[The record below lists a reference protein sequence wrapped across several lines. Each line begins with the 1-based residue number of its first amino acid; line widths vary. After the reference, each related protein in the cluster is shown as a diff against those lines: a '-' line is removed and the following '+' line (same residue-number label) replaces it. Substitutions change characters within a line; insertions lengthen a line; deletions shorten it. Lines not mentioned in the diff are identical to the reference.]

1 MAVKMVTTVKRF
13 IGTAAERAA
22 MSITDIPVGSSFF
35 ESDTGVIY
43 VFNGAAWTKKIYP
56 AS

>member
-35 ESDTGVIY
+35 ESDTGLIY